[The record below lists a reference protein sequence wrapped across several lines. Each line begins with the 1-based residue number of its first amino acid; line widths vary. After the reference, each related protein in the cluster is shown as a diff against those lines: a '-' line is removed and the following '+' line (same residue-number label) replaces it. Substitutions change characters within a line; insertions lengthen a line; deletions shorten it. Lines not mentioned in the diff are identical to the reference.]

1 MTDDWRDEAATG
13 LVSIVPL
20 FGPLM
25 ADPARRLVRR
35 VREEH
40 SRNQS
45 RALRAAEVTSG
56 LSREDLVA
64 RIAENP
70 GLVPILTRVLFA
82 AGMTS
87 QDEVLDALG
96 AAMGVAASDPD
107 QADEIE
113 FLLIGIQDLR
123 LQHIMMLRAASGP
136 PRWWESPEDAADAT
150 SARITTEVE
159 SSTWN
164 VEALAEAAGLPIETA
179 YIAVSGLA
187 NAGFVRAFNALG
199 GMGYLVTELGTTLL
213 DVLEQHARASP

>member
-1 MTDDWRDEAATG
+1 M
-13 LVSIVPL
+13 
-20 FGPLM
+20 
-25 ADPARRLVRR
+25 
-35 VREEH
+35 REEH
-40 SRNQS
+40 SRSQS
-45 RALRAAEVTSG
+45 RALRAAELTSG
-56 LSREDLVA
+56 LSREDLAV
-64 RIAENP
+64 RIGETP

-87 QDEVLDALG
+87 QDEILDALG
-96 AAMGVAASDPD
+96 AAMGVAAADPD

-123 LQHIMMLRAASGP
+123 RQHIVVLRAASGP
-136 PRWWESPEDAADAT
+136 PQWWESPEDSADTT

-164 VEALAEAAGLPIETA
+164 VEALAEAAGLPIETT

-199 GMGYLVTELGTTLL
+199 GMGYRMTSLGTTLL
-213 DVLEQHARASP
+213 DVLERYSDAGTD